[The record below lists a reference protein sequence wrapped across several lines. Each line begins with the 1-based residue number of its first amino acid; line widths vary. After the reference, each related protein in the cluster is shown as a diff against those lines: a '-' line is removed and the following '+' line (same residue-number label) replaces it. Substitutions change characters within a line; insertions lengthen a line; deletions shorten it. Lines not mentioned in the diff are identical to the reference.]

1 MIAGREYFG
10 SMTDIWSCG
19 VIMYA
24 LLCGYLPFEEADTQ
38 LLYRKILTADF
49 HLPRYLSSDAKD
61 LLRNI
66 LCIDTTKRFTVQQ
79 IQKHNWWNNSK
90 IDLN

>member
-1 MIAGREYFG
+1 
-10 SMTDIWSCG
+10 
-19 VIMYA
+19 MYA